1 MESPISLSATSH
13 SPPASERSES
23 PSNVH
28 DPGAGW
34 GANASDI
41 WGQEQTSSWGHAY
54 TSNWGTEHL
63 TRSTVLQTV
72 RSDFQAANLT
82 ATGTDERNTS
92 LDHLDNRAWSSIQ
105 LYRSSEQGRR
115 DHAPFPSFTLPQV
128 EQRYQEVQAS
138 IRTRLQQ
145 KELLADEIEVLA
157 QKLADKKKKA
167 KEIEDDLLFLRFA
180 REELRDLHVIA
191 HARLPNKGQSKKYS
205 RSKVSPEISE
215 TGHIPLRLTSHP
227 STISPSTRTL
237 VDDRM
242 SGEQK
247 KYDRPK
253 FEISLAEFLRKGL
266 NAKDYAKYKPTTD
279 SQSSEPSADLTP
291 QQMARKRYEERN
303 KEHRVSGI
311 PVLDEGLLILKTR
324 DISKRYTKN
333 TTARRIVKNV
343 GMAKIVVDHSVISK
357 DGAQGLLPAIANVVM
372 GVYNDPRTTQF
383 KYLK

>member
-180 REELRDLHVIA
+180 REELRDLH
-191 HARLPNKGQSKKYS
+191 
-205 RSKVSPEISE
+205 
-215 TGHIPLRLTSHP
+215 IPLRLTSHP